1 MRKFL
6 LSLFLIFGFIFA
18 SSAAD
23 KSWKSVA
30 TEMQGIIDDAYAI
43 YAGGNA
49 DGGYERMNDAY
60 FGHYEVDGFE
70 RNTQSRIGGSRAGNV
85 EVQFS
90 RVKSAMRAGKPAEEV
105 RKEADTLIAMLFED
119 AEKLDP
125 PDMSWTELA
134 QILQSEFK
142 EAAGMYAEGH
152 VVTAEP
158 KFRKAY
164 ARYYGKSKFQEN
176 VAKSLGSARDE
187 QIVNLYN
194 KTKSMILNK
203 DSKPA
208 VVASITDLSGL
219 LSKTAVDLTK
229 VQGRAQWWATVVASL
244 LILLREGF
252 EAILIVGA
260 IIAYLRKSGNESN
273 LPTVYKGS
281 VIGILASVVMALILI
296 GLTRFG
302 FESGQGQEVVEGV
315 TMFIAVAVLFYTS
328 NWMLSKSSSEAWSSY
343 IRGKVQAS
351 VDRNSMF
358 SLAFTCF
365 LAVFREGAEAILFY
379 QAMFSSSS
387 GGGTV
392 SAVILGI
399 VAAAV
404 LLVFVYKA
412 IIITG
417 KRLPLKPFFL
427 ATSILMFIMC
437 IAFVG
442 GGISEFVDASWITP
456 HLVNGVPT
464 ISLLGVYPYRESLV
478 AQGIALVGLRRQ
490 PAISFRRHLRQTAA
504 HHQHPAP
511 DAVDIGFHQRTRFL
525 HRVHSILPPL
535 SIPVA
540 HIVYPLCR
548 PYRISFA
555 WARWIPMWPIP
566 RMTVE
571 TIIGMFRP

>member
-1 MRKFL
+1 MRKFIL
-6 LSLFLIFGFIFA
+6 AFVISCGLIFA
-18 SSAAD
+18 VSAAD

-30 TEMQGIIDDAYAI
+30 TEMQGIIDDAYSI
-43 YAGGNA
+43 YAGGDANA
-49 DGGYERMNDAY
+49 GYERMNDAY

-90 RVKSAMRAGKPAEEV
+90 RVKSAMRAKKPNEEV
-105 RKEADTLIAMLFED
+105 RKEADTLISMLFED

-125 PDMSWTELA
+125 PQMAWTDLA
-134 QILQSEFK
+134 KVLAGEFT
-142 EAAGMYAEGH
+142 EAADMYADGH

-158 KFRKAY
+158 RFRKAY

-176 VAKSLGSARDE
+176 VAKSLGNARDE
-187 QIVNLYN
+187 QIVSLYN

-208 VVASITDLSGL
+208 VVASINELSDL

-229 VQGRAQWWATVVASL
+229 KQGRAQWWATVVASL

-281 VIGILASVVMALILI
+281 LIGILASVVMALILI

-328 NWMLSKSSSEAWSSY
+328 NWMVSKASSKAWSNY
-343 IRGKVQAS
+343 LKGKIQTS
-351 VDRNSMF
+351 VDSRSMF

-365 LAVFREGAEAILFY
+365 LAVFREGAEVILFY
-379 QAMFSSSS
+379 QAMFSGSD
-387 GGGTV
+387 GNGTV
-392 SAVILGI
+392 SAVLLGMAI
-399 VAAAV
+399 AV
-404 LLVFVYKA
+404 ILLVFVYKA
-412 IIITG
+412 IILTG

-427 ATSILMFIMC
+427 GTSILMFVMVV
-437 IAFVG
+437 AFVG
-442 GGISEFVDASWITP
+442 GGISEFVDAGWILP
-456 HLVNGVPT
+456 RLVDGVPT
-464 ISLLGVYPYRESLV
+464 ISLLGIYPYAESLV
-478 AQGIALVGLRRQ
+478 AQGIAIVVIVVSLCVGK
-490 PAISFRRHLRQTAA
+490 AISKRK
-504 HHQHPAP
+504 
-511 DAVDIGFHQRTRFL
+511 
-525 HRVHSILPPL
+525 
-535 SIPVA
+535 
-540 HIVYPLCR
+540 
-548 PYRISFA
+548 
-555 WARWIPMWPIP
+555 
-566 RMTVE
+566 E
-571 TIIGMFRP
+571 

>member
-6 LSLFLIFGFIFA
+6 LAFVITFSVLFGVA
-18 SSAAD
+18 AAD

-30 TEMQGIIDDAYAI
+30 TEMQGIIDDAYSI

-90 RVKSAMRAGKPAEEV
+90 RVKTAMRAGKPNEEV

-134 QILQSEFK
+134 QILQSEFG
-142 EAAGMYAEGH
+142 EAAGMYSDGK

-187 QIVNLYN
+187 QIVNLYT

-203 DSKPA
+203 EAKPA
-208 VVASITDLSGL
+208 VVASITELSDL
-219 LSKTAVDLTK
+219 LSVTAADLTK
-229 VQGRAQWWATVVASL
+229 KQGRAQWWATVVASL

-281 VIGILASVVMALILI
+281 VIGILASIVMALILI

-328 NWMLSKSSSEAWSSY
+328 NWMLSKASSKAWSNY
-343 IRGKVQAS
+343 LKGKIQTS
-351 VDRNSMF
+351 VDSRSMF

-365 LAVFREGAEAILFY
+365 LAVFREGAEVILFY
-379 QAMFSSSS
+379 QAMFSGSD
-387 GGGTV
+387 GNGTV
-392 SAVILGI
+392 SAVILGMI
-399 VAAAV
+399 IAVV

-412 IIITG
+412 IILTG
-417 KRLPLKPFFL
+417 KKLPLKPFFM
-427 ATSILMFIMC
+427 ATSILMFVMVV
-437 IAFVG
+437 AFVG
-442 GGISEFVDASWITP
+442 GGISEFVDAAWIQP
-456 HLVNGVPT
+456 KLVDGVPT
-464 ISLLGVYPYRESLV
+464 ISLLGIYPYAQSLI
-478 AQGIALVGLRRQ
+478 AQGIA
-490 PAISFRRHLRQTAA
+490 I
-504 HHQHPAP
+504 
-511 DAVDIGFHQRTRFL
+511 AVIVATL
-525 HRVHSILPPL
+525 ILGKAL
-535 SIPVA
+535 SGKK
-540 HIVYPLCR
+540 
-548 PYRISFA
+548 
-555 WARWIPMWPIP
+555 
-566 RMTVE
+566 E
-571 TIIGMFRP
+571 KE

>member
-1 MRKFL
+1 MRKVILAFIITF
-6 LSLFLIFGFIFA
+6 SVLF
-18 SSAAD
+18 SAAAE

-30 TEMQGIIDDAYAI
+30 TEMQGIIDDAYSI

-49 DGGYERMNDAY
+49 DAGYERMNDAY

-90 RVKSAMRAGKPAEEV
+90 RVKSAMRAGKPNEEV

-134 QILQSEFK
+134 QILQSEFG
-142 EAAGMYAEGH
+142 EAAGMYSDGK

-187 QIVNLYN
+187 QVVNLYT

-203 DSKPA
+203 EAKPA
-208 VVASITDLSGL
+208 VVASITELSDL
-219 LSKTAVDLTK
+219 LSVTAADLTK
-229 VQGRAQWWATVVASL
+229 KQGRAQWWATVVASL

-281 VIGILASVVMALILI
+281 IIGILASIVMALILI

-328 NWMLSKSSSEAWSSY
+328 NWMLSKASSKAWSNY
-343 IRGKVQAS
+343 LKGKIQTS
-351 VDRNSMF
+351 VDSRSMF

-365 LAVFREGAEAILFY
+365 LAVFREGAEVILFY
-379 QAMFSSSS
+379 QAMFSGSD
-387 GGGTV
+387 GNGTV
-392 SAVILGI
+392 SAVILGMI
-399 VAAAV
+399 IAVV

-412 IIITG
+412 IILTG
-417 KRLPLKPFFL
+417 KKLPLKPFFM
-427 ATSILMFIMC
+427 ATSILMFVMVV
-437 IAFVG
+437 AFVG
-442 GGISEFVDASWITP
+442 GGISEFVDAAWIQP
-456 HLVNGVPT
+456 KLVDGVPT
-464 ISLLGVYPYRESLV
+464 ISLLGIYPYAQSLI
-478 AQGIALVGLRRQ
+478 AQGIAIVVIVGSL
-490 PAISFRRHLRQTAA
+490 L
-504 HHQHPAP
+504 
-511 DAVDIGFHQRTRFL
+511 IGKY
-525 HRVHSILPPL
+525 L
-535 SIPVA
+535 SGKKEKNI
-540 HIVYPLCR
+540 
-548 PYRISFA
+548 
-555 WARWIPMWPIP
+555 
-566 RMTVE
+566 
-571 TIIGMFRP
+571 